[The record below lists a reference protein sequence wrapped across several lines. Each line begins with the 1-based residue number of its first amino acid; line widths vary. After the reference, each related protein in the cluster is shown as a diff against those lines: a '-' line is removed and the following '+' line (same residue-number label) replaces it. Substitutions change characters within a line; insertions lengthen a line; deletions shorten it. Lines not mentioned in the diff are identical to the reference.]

1 MKQIIKWF
9 VAVLVTVA
17 AFSAATWASGVVLS
31 LVHALDPDVRW
42 GISGSVGVAVAA
54 LAALWGYGFA
64 SGEREAAAADH
75 PQDVL
80 NQISGDIKGG
90 QVIQAR
96 DIAGPVSFGSPGPR
110 PPPDTDDES

>member
-1 MKQIIKWF
+1 MKQIIRWF

-17 AFSAATWASGVVLS
+17 AFSAATWASQVILS
-31 LVHALDPDVRW
+31 LAIALDPDVRW

-64 SGEREAAAADH
+64 SGEREATATEH
-75 PQDVL
+75 PRDVH
-80 NQISGDIKGG
+80 NQISGDIRGG

-96 DIAGPVSFGSPGPR
+96 DITGPVSFGIPGP
-110 PPPDTDDES
+110 